1 MKKRYP
7 LKIYPDPVL
16 RKISGEVGEMNAG
29 VRSLIDGMAAVM
41 YAHNGIGLAAPQVG
55 SLRRVII
62 ADTGKGLIA
71 MTNPRVMAGFGED
84 ILDEGCLSLPDV
96 RVNVS
101 RQSAV
106 FVRYLDL
113 HGNETDREVTGLT
126 GRVVQH
132 EIDHLNGILIIDH
145 GPAMNII
152 HDGGEN
158 DEEEM

>member
-1 MKKRYP
+1 MKKPYS

-16 RKISGEVGEMNAG
+16 RKVSGAVREMNAG

-62 ADTGKGLIA
+62 ADIGKGLIA
-71 MTNPRVMAGFGED
+71 LTNPRIIAGFGED
-84 ILDEGCLSLPDV
+84 VLDEGCLSLPDI

-101 RQSAV
+101 RQSSV
-106 FVRYLDL
+106 FVRYIDIS
-113 HGNETDREVTGLT
+113 GNEEERELNGLT

-132 EIDHLNGILIIDH
+132 EIDHLNGVLIIDH
-145 GPAMNII
+145 GPAMKFV
-152 HDGGEN
+152 HDVDDD